1 MVEIK
6 HMQTMK
12 DASGNDVEVLDYLES
27 KPVDE
32 AIAEAE
38 ARKASLEAKVVE
50 VDAELVDLK
59 AIRDA
64 LMTLTSSGQISIS
77 DINGE
82 FGRRRYDR

>member
-1 MVEIK
+1 MAKVISEKAVEAASEVKMVEMK
-6 HMQTMK
+6 TMRTMK
-12 DASGNDVEVLDYLES
+12 DGSGNDVEVVDFVES

-50 VDAELVDLK
+50 LDAELVDLK

-64 LMTLTSSGQISIS
+64 
-77 DINGE
+77 
-82 FGRRRYDR
+82 